1 MKIDFASQTPIF
13 VQVQQGLEDEILSGV
28 YREGEQ
34 IPSITEL
41 AASYKINPATALKG
55 INLLVDAGIV
65 YKRRGI
71 GMFVCDGAL
80 QKLKEKRQE
89 EFFTQYVLPCLSGVQ
104 PIVRFP
110 SASRASPFT
119 FVISASDAL
128 QIILSAASVLSLFTA
143 EAEGIIKDSREKHIK
158 MLINDRIFFFIEHLF
173 FYDVLLKTH

>member
-41 AASYKINPATALKG
+41 AASYKINPSTALKG

-89 EFFTQYVLPCLSGVQ
+89 EFFTQYVLPLIQEAKRLS
-104 PIVRFP
+104 I
-110 SASRASPFT
+110 SPQQ
-119 FVISASDAL
+119 L
-128 QIILSAASVLSLFTA
+128 Q
-143 EAEGIIKDSREKHIK
+143 EW
-158 MLINDRIFFFIEHLF
+158 IERGF
-173 FYDVLLKTH
+173 SK